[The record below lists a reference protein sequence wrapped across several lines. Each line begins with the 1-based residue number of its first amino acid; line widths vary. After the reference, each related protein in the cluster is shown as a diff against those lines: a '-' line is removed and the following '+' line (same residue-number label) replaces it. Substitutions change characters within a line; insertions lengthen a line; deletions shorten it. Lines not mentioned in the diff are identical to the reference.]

1 MIQAANGKTVA
12 ALILG
17 KGYSLE
23 SLPRIGK
30 TKGKDYN
37 LGSPFLVA

>member
-1 MIQAANGKTVA
+1 MMQAANGNAVA

-17 KGYSLE
+17 EGFLVGISA
-23 SLPRIGK
+23 SVGK